1 MSYFYEKV
9 GYYGWMK
16 SYVLDW
22 KYIKKIESNNRGDLW
37 FKADEKFGLPRG
49 FIALRIRSRLARESA
64 KNNAL
69 YDFFPF
75 ILTRVM
81 AEVAYDAETAN
92 LDYEFSASEHG
103 LNIMVKGINDK
114 LTMLL
119 DEVLDQITS
128 FNPSQTE
135 FDSLKVNFHASGL
148 RNRTE

>member
-1 MSYFYEKV
+1 
-9 GYYGWMK
+9 
-16 SYVLDW
+16 
-22 KYIKKIESNNRGDLW
+22 
-37 FKADEKFGLPRG
+37 
-49 FIALRIRSRLARESA
+49 
-64 KNNAL
+64 
-69 YDFFPF
+69 
-75 ILTRVM
+75 M

-135 FDSLKVNFHASGL
+135 FDSLKVNFYASGL
-148 RNRTE
+148 RNRSE